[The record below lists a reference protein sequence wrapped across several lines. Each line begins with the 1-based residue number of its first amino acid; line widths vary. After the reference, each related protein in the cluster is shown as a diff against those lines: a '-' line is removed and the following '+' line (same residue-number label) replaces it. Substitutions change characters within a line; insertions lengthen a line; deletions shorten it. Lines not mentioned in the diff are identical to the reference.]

1 MKRGVFTGIL
11 FLFII
16 SSNVYGANDT
26 SIGLID
32 GFNWLEEEMQQTNW
46 GTNVEQL
53 SWSILALRNAGYD
66 FSAGIDKLKDL
77 RQVDHWE
84 DGDVKKSALAT
95 MVLYKVGENVDLEIE
110 WLKNKQEKNLRSG
123 SWFVQFL
130 TSSNNNEVE
139 CHLYYDDQDKVFF
152 INDSEIVGESSCDV
166 GENWVN
172 FESCVQETAGV
183 YEVMS
188 IDCDSNVDA
197 SLLYNRGTE
206 YYIVDQIE
214 PLEIENGCFFRRNTC
229 NCDATQ
235 YASWALDEIGDT
247 YYTKP
252 YLRSECNDE
261 VTDNAFLYMLT
272 GSRVYS
278 DYLDEG
284 MSNNDG
290 SWEGNE
296 ELTSLAIIALR
307 DGSSVSLTTSKNWL
321 ESRQR
326 EDDGSWGGDVKTTA
340 MVLYALTNEVNV
352 ITNQSSTNTNCYN
365 GIVDVGEECDG
376 SDLSCGQGKICE
388 GCSCVGLPE
397 CEFDS
402 ECGGD
407 VCVQGVCVLDTGC
420 DVDDDCGQGYYC
432 TTANVCERESVD
444 SECDFNSDCLGSNQ
458 ECVAGECVSVDDEGG
473 NFVTW
478 LIIIVII
485 LLGAAG
491 GYFGYKQYFS
501 KKRKK
506 PSFAGGPGPVKSFSF
521 GKKPA
526 NYPTTRQSV
535 PLSNAQK
542 MPVNDGRGDRI
553 ERQLDASLKKAK
565 DLLRKK

>member
-1 MKRGVFTGIL
+1 MKRGIFIGLLLLVVF
-11 FLFII
+11 
-16 SSNVYGANDT
+16 SSNVYGANET
-26 SIGLID
+26 GLLD
-32 GFNWLEEEMQQTNW
+32 GFNWLEEEMRQTNW

-66 FSAGIDKLKDL
+66 VSAGVDKLKDL

-95 MVLYKVGENVDLEIE
+95 LALYKSGENVDVEIE

-123 SWFVQFL
+123 SWFIQFL
-130 TSSNNNEVE
+130 TSGNDVE
-139 CHLYYDDQDKVFF
+139 CHLYYDDQDKLFL
-152 INDSEIVGESSCDV
+152 INDSEIIAGSSCDV

-183 YEVMS
+183 YEDMS
-188 IDCDSNVDA
+188 VDCDSSVDA

-206 YYIVDQIE
+206 YYIVDQVE
-214 PLEIENGCFFRRNTC
+214 PLEIENGCFFRRNSC

-235 YASWALDEIGDT
+235 YASWVLDKTGDSF
-247 YYTKP
+247 YTKP

-261 VTDNAFLYMLT
+261 VSGNAFLYMLT

-278 DYLDEG
+278 DYLDES

-296 ELTSLAIIALR
+296 ELTALSIIALR

-326 EDDGSWGGDVKTTA
+326 EDDGSWSGDVKTTA
-340 MVLYALTNEVNV
+340 MVLYALTNEAST
-352 ITNQSSTNTNCYN
+352 ITNQSTNIASCYN
-365 GIVDVGEECDG
+365 GVVDVGEECDG
-376 SDLSCGQGKICE
+376 SDLVCGEGKICE
-388 GCSCVGLPE
+388 ACSCVSLPE

-402 ECGGD
+402 ECDDGD
-407 VCVQGVCVLDTGC
+407 VCISGVCVLDTGC
-420 DVDDDCGQGYYC
+420 DVDDDCGLGYYC
-432 TTANVCERESVD
+432 TSANVCERESVD
-444 SECDFNSDCLGSNQ
+444 DECDFNSDCPSDQ
-458 ECVAGECVSVDDEGG
+458 ECIGGRCITIDDEGG
-473 NFVTW
+473 SFVTW
-478 LIIIVII
+478 LIIIVIV

-491 GYFGYKQYFS
+491 GYFVYKQYFS
-501 KKRKK
+501 KRKK
-506 PSFAGGPGPVKSFSF
+506 KPVSPSGPAKSFSF

-526 NYPTTRQSV
+526 NYPVTRQRV
-535 PLSNAQK
+535 PASGAGRVQGK
-542 MPVNDGRGDRI
+542 DVRGDRI
-553 ERQLDASLKKAK
+553 ERQLDRSLKKAK